1 MLSSFL
7 TISIPSGVLVSTAIE
22 RLLRLLFKNEAENP
36 PRRFE
41 SARVKSPPSGFST
54 FITSAP
60 WSARIMV
67 ESGPDM
73 TLVISIILKPA
84 RGPDM
89 GNSSLS

>member
-1 MLSSFL
+1 
-7 TISIPSGVLVSTAIE
+7 
-22 RLLRLLFKNEAENP
+22 
-36 PRRFE
+36 
-41 SARVKSPPSGFST
+41 
-54 FITSAP
+54 
-60 WSARIMV
+60 ARIMV